1 MDMVF
6 HYIPF
11 LQEQDG
17 HATHVS
23 DFYTI
28 TLDTD
33 PIKRNNVLILPMLI
47 SCHCNIIK
55 IIPLK
60 LKKLMKIFYGI
71 IGCIQ

>member
-11 LQEQDG
+11 LQVQDG

-28 TLDTD
+28 TLDKD
-33 PIKRNNVLILPMLI
+33 PIKRKHILI
-47 SCHCNIIK
+47 SRLLIRNVIK

-60 LKKLMKIFYGI
+60 LKKLVKIFYGT
-71 IGCIQ
+71 IGIYIQ